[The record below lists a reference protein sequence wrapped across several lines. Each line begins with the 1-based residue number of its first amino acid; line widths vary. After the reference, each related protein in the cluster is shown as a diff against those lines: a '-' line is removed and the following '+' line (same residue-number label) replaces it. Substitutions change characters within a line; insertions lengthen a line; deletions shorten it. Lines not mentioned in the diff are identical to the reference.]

1 MNCTSKTE
9 LRPDCR
15 ILIAEPNLGLAI
27 AGAVSCLHKS
37 HSLSAQVPILC
48 LHNSRNGRKRGCV
61 DGKTERSLHEDK
73 NGFEWAVRWGG
84 LTSDLMN

>member
-37 HSLSAQVPILC
+37 HSLS
-48 LHNSRNGRKRGCV
+48 RNGRKRGCV

>member
-37 HSLSAQVPILC
+37 HSLSAQVPFSVYTTPEMAA
-48 LHNSRNGRKRGCV
+48 NEV
-61 DGKTERSLHEDK
+61 
-73 NGFEWAVRWGG
+73 V
-84 LTSDLMN
+84 